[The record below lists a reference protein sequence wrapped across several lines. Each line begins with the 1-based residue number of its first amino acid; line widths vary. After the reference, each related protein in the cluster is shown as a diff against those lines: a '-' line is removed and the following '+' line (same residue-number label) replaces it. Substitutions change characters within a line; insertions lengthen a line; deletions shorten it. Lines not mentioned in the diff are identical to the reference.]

1 VDTSTLFKKCFHS
14 IVYDA
19 IIAANNKI
27 HVILAL
33 IQKTPSMLTWAVE
46 KKSFALVRA
55 LIQQNIVASKDYVKL
70 CD

>member
-1 VDTSTLFKKCFHS
+1 
-14 IVYDA
+14 VYDA
-19 IIAANNKI
+19 IIAANNQI

-33 IQKTPSMLTWAVE
+33 IQQTPSMLAWAVE